1 MFVVDSHC
9 DSIQRVDRGLQKLK
23 NPYNM
28 SRKHLQ
34 CQFVAMFCCWPRETP
49 EESHAR
55 MLRYARL
62 YEEQLHEQADLI
74 VGCRTGREVEAA
86 LESGKNAVVM
96 TLEGGTGLLGS
107 TEVLEHM
114 YSLGARVCGL
124 TWSDND
130 LGASDRADPDT
141 GLTPLG
147 IEMAKKCLEL
157 GMLIDVSHL
166 SDRGF
171 YQLCELS
178 DAPLVATHSNFRGA
192 CRHSRNLS
200 DEMALELRRRGG
212 MIGAFNLCRS
222 FLREDGDPDTDDI
235 LRMTD
240 YALSLLG
247 DDCIGFGCDIDGTS
261 DKYPRGITMEHS
273 IHDDII
279 ELLERRYPAS
289 TVERIAG
296 GNWLDFMKK
305 NLV

>member
-62 YEEQLHEQADLI
+62 YEEQLHKQADLI
-74 VGCRTGREVEAA
+74 VGCRTGREV
-86 LESGKNAVVM
+86 
-96 TLEGGTGLLGS
+96 
-107 TEVLEHM
+107 
-114 YSLGARVCGL
+114 
-124 TWSDND
+124 
-130 LGASDRADPDT
+130 
-141 GLTPLG
+141 
-147 IEMAKKCLEL
+147 

-279 ELLERRYPAS
+279 ELLERRYPVS

>member
-28 SRKHLQ
+28 SRTRLQ

-49 EESHAR
+49 EQNNAR
-55 MLRYARL
+55 MLRYAARYAQQL
-62 YEEQLHEQADLI
+62 EEQSELI
-74 VGCRTGREVEAA
+74 VGCRTGREIELA
-86 LESGKNAVVM
+86 LESGKNAVLM

-107 TEVLEHM
+107 TEMLEHM

-124 TWSDND
+124 TWDTND
-130 LGASDRADPDT
+130 LGCSDRADPDT

-147 IEMAKKCLEL
+147 LAMAKRCGEL

-171 YQLCELS
+171 WQLCELS

-200 DEMALELRRRGG
+200 DEMAVELKRRGG
-212 MIGAFNLCRS
+212 MIGTFNLCRG
-222 FLREDGDPDTDDI
+222 FLREDGDPDMDDI

-273 IHDDII
+273 IHDDLI
-279 ELLERRYPAS
+279 EMLERHYPAS

-296 GNWLDFMKK
+296 GNWLSFLRK